1 MELRKGDKVMALI
14 TQSDL
19 QTRLGR
25 TLTADEATAFTIIN
39 SAVQSYVESLIGS
52 SVESASASTRY
63 FDGGVHNLSIDPCT
77 DITAIKYVDDDT
89 DVEYTF
95 DSSDVTKE
103 PINKTLKTYLR
114 NRLGKFST
122 GINNVAVTAK
132 FSIFGDTETLNIIKD
147 AMLSYLSSEIENS
160 SNITKES
167 IEGYSVEFAS
177 TESKSSL
184 SPIKYL
190 FPGI

>member
-1 MELRKGDKVMALI
+1 MALI
-14 TQSDL
+14 SQADL
-19 QTRLGR
+19 QARLGR
-25 TLTADEATAFTIIN
+25 TLTSDEATAFTVIN
-39 SAVQSYVESLIGS
+39 NAVQSYVESLIGS
-52 SVESASASTRY
+52 SVESANESTRY
-63 FDGGVHNLSIDPCT
+63 FDGGVHTLSINPCT
-77 DITAIKYVDDDT
+77 DITAVKYVDDDSA
-89 DVEYTF
+89 VEYTF
-95 DSSDVTKE
+95 DSSDFTKE

-114 NRLGKFST
+114 NRLGKFVR

-132 FSIFGDTETLNIIKD
+132 FSIFGDTETLNIVKD

-190 FPGI
+190 FPGV